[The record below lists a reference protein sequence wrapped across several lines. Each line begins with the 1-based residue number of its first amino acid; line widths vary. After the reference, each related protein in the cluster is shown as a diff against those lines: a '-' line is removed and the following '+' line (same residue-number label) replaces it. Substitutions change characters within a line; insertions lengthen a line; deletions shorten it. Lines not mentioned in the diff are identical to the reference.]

1 MSHPPHT
8 PRLLPAAAV
17 QPTGPVD
24 HPDWNYR
31 PVLGRVQRLRF
42 RMVVDL
48 LGGDRFGRILEIGYG
63 SGVFQPEL
71 ARWCRELHGIDAHP
85 LTGEVAGRLAQHGVT
100 TTLTRGSAEA
110 LPYDDGFFD
119 CVVAVSTL
127 EYVESIDTACR
138 EIDRVLAPGGS
149 LIVVTP
155 GASALWSPVLAVATR
170 QGASQYGDRRQR
182 LQPALYR
189 HFRPEREVRVPRF
202 GGSVLRL
209 YTGLRLRAGGT
220 AA

>member
-1 MSHPPHT
+1 MSHTSHML
-8 PRLLPAAAV
+8 RLLPESAV

-31 PVLGRVQRLRF
+31 PLLGRVQRLRF
-42 RMVVDL
+42 RMVLDL
-48 LGGDRFGRILEIGYG
+48 LGGDRFDRILEIGYG

-85 LTGEVAGRLAQHGVT
+85 LTEQVAGRLATHGVT
-100 TTLTRGSAEA
+100 TTLTRGSAES
-110 LPYDDGFFD
+110 LPYDSGSFD

-127 EYVESIDTACR
+127 EYVESIETACR
-138 EIDRVLAPGGS
+138 EIDRILVPGGA
-149 LIVVTP
+149 LVVVTP

-170 QGASQYGDRRQR
+170 QGSSQYGDRRQQ
-182 LQPALYR
+182 LQPALHR
-189 HFRPEREVRVPRF
+189 HFPLDREVRVPRL
-202 GGSVLRL
+202 GGNVLRL
-209 YTGLRLRAGGT
+209 YTGLRFRAGGT